1 MAEGILGLGSG
12 QAATLNQDLIDK
24 LKAAERKSTV
34 EPYETSLE
42 DITLEKEIFQRVS
55 GKVSE
60 LLDSIKPFDLYV
72 LNGANAFDQKSATTS
87 GESVVFDAADVSAL
101 NKGVTTVDVK
111 SLAQKDVY
119 QSNAVNGTTKDSV
132 INAGNLSIEVNGVVE
147 TFDTANLTYEQ
158 LAQQI
163 NDKVGINASIEQVG
177 GDSFRLVIKSE
188 NSGLDNA
195 LSITGDASIALGYT
209 TNGTDINPTNHTLTA
224 KDMEVEVDGVS
235 YSVSSNDITVDGLK
249 ITAMKEGVSSINIVD
264 DKTEVVTQ
272 MQNFIT
278 LYNELI
284 TTIDDATG
292 ADSPVTNRSGLREI
306 VNQVKDKL
314 FGMYGENSDKS
325 IFNYGFELDKSGV
338 LSLDE
343 KVFNEAVTEDLDG
356 LKDLFIG
363 KAEKEGLGT
372 QLKAV
377 IDEMNFTSGVLSVY
391 EDNMG
396 SREKTLEDDKTKAQE
411 ALDAKYKQL
420 ALQFGAYS
428 SIITQFESS
437 FSGLK
442 LMIQQSTAS

>member
-24 LKAAERKSTV
+24 LKAAERKSAV

-42 DITLEKEIFQRVS
+42 DITLEKEIFQTVS
-55 GKVSE
+55 TKVSE

-119 QSNAVNGTTKDSV
+119 QTNTINDTSTPMTGMGELV
-132 INAGNLSIEVNGVVE
+132 INGE
-147 TFDTANLTYEQ
+147 TFSTEGKTYQ
-158 LAQQI
+158 ALADEI
-163 NDKVGINASIEQVG
+163 NDKEGINASLEQVG
-177 GDSFRLVIKSE
+177 TNSYRIVIKSE
-188 NSGLDNA
+188 ESGLDNA
-195 LSITGDASIALGYT
+195 LTISGDASSALGL
-209 TNGTDINPTNHTLTA
+209 DIANNHTLTA
-224 KDMEVEVDGVS
+224 KDMEIEVDGVS
-235 YSVSSNDITVDGLK
+235 YNVSSNDITVDGLK
-249 ITAMKEGVSSINIVD
+249 ITAMKEGISSINIVD

-272 MQNFIT
+272 MQSFIT

-284 TTIDDATG
+284 ATVDDATG

-314 FGMYGENSDKS
+314 FGMYGDSSDKS

-343 KVFNEAVTEDLDG
+343 KVFNKAVSEDLDG

-391 EDNMG
+391 EDNMS
-396 SREKTLEDDKTKAQE
+396 SREKTLEDDKTKAQD